1 MVQKKATA
9 ASRAWGVL
17 RLALLWARKGGA
29 LRRWRLMLGL
39 RVALKSL
46 PGAGGG
52 GAGVERV
59 RYMERELS
67 FDETPTFG
75 FRMSR
80 PASLRFPKI
89 PCMRTPSVDLDEE
102 DWIFYEGEREC
113 KFFEGQER
121 DDHDH
126 DDESGS
132 EGSEEVEEEEGEGI
146 DSKAEKFIANFY
158 EQMKLQRQV
167 SLIQFNDML
176 QRGAN

>member
-1 MVQKKATA
+1 MVHKKATA

-29 LRRWRLMLGL
+29 FRRWRLMVGL

-46 PGAGGG
+46 RGAGGG

-102 DWIFYEGEREC
+102 DWIFFKGEREC

-146 DSKAEKFIANFY
+146 DSKAEEFISNFY

-167 SLIQFNDML
+167 SLIQYNDML
-176 QRGAN
+176 KRGAN